1 MSRPAFHAL
10 TVTEVRREADDAV
23 SVALRAAPSEAADFA
38 FRPGQYLT
46 VRRPA
51 DPDDQRRSYSLCV
64 APGQGE
70 LRIGVREIPG
80 GIVSGYL
87 NRALT
92 AGMVLECM
100 PPDGQFGATLDGVV
114 GAHLLLIAVGSGITP
129 LLSIARHALARDP
142 ATRVTLLYGNRRL
155 ATMMFRE
162 DLEDLKN
169 RYLDRFALHCVFSR
183 EAQDIPLYHGRLD
196 GARVREFL
204 AGLVPAA
211 SVDQVLLCGPHA
223 MLAEVEPALRD
234 AGIPA
239 AHIHVERFGAGE
251 EAPVSRP
258 DEPVAAH
265 ATVTVILDG
274 QRRELDTVDPD
285 TPILDAAR
293 AAGLDVPF
301 SCKSGVC
308 ATCRARVLEGRVSMT
323 RNFALMQSDLD
334 AGIVLSC
341 QAHPL
346 TPKVVISFDE
356 R

>member
-23 SVALRAAPSEAADFA
+23 SVALRPSAADAPAFA

-46 VRRPA
+46 VRRAA
-51 DPDDQRRSYSLCV
+51 DPADQRRSYSLCV
-64 APGQGE
+64 APGDGE

-80 GIVSGYL
+80 GLLSGYV

-92 AGMVLECM
+92 PGMILECM
-100 PPDGQFGATLDGVV
+100 PPDGQFGATLDAQAGS
-114 GAHLLLIAVGSGITP
+114 HLLLIAVGSGITP
-129 LLSIARHALARDP
+129 LLAIARHALAHDP
-142 ATRVTLLYGNRRL
+142 TTRVTLLYGNRRL
-155 ATMMFRE
+155 ATTMFRE

-183 EAQDIPLYHGRLD
+183 EVQEIPLYHGRLD

-204 AGLVPAA
+204 AGLVPAEDIDD
-211 SVDQVLLCGPHA
+211 VYLCGPHA
-223 MLAEVEPALRD
+223 MLADVEPALQA
-234 AGIPA
+234 AGIA
-239 AHIHVERFGAGE
+239 AARIHVERFGAGE
-251 EAPVSRP
+251 ETPLSRSA
-258 DEPVAAH
+258 EPVAAH

-274 QRRELDTVDPD
+274 QRREIELADAEIS
-285 TPILDAAR
+285 ILEAAR

>member
-1 MSRPAFHAL
+1 
-10 TVTEVRREADDAV
+10 
-23 SVALRAAPSEAADFA
+23 
-38 FRPGQYLT
+38 LT

-51 DPDDQRRSYSLCV
+51 DADDQRRSYSLCV
-64 APGQGE
+64 APGDGE

-80 GIVSGYL
+80 GLVSGHI
-87 NRALT
+87 NRAL
-92 AGMVLECM
+92 APGMMLECM
-100 PPDGQFGATLDGVV
+100 PPDGQFGAALEASAGQ
-114 GAHLLLIAVGSGITP
+114 HLLLVAVGSGITP
-129 LLSIARHALARDP
+129 LLAIARHALARDP

-169 RYLDRFALHCVFSR
+169 RYLARFALHCIFSR
-183 EAQDIPLYHGRLD
+183 EAQEIPLYHGRLG

-211 SVDQVLLCGPHA
+211 QVDAVYLCGPHA
-223 MLAEVEPALRD
+223 MLAEVEPALQA
-234 AGIPA
+234 AGIA
-239 AHIHVERFGAGE
+239 AANIHVERFGAGE
-251 EAPVSRP
+251 EATATRAP
-258 DEPVAAH
+258 EPVAAR
-265 ATVTVILDG
+265 AGVTVILDG
-274 QRRELDTVDPD
+274 QRRELELADGATS
-285 TPILDAAR
+285 ILAAAR

-323 RNFALMQSDLD
+323 RNFALMPADLK
-334 AGIVLSC
+334 AGIVLTC

-346 TPKVVISFDE
+346 TSKVTVSFDE